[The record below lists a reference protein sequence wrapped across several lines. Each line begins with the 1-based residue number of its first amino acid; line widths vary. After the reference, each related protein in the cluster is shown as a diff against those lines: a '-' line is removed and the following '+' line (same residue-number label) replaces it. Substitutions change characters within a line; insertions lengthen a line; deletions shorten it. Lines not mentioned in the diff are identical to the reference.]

1 MARVQQVGLS
11 AYRDRRFD
19 GNQEEY
25 EVCLK
30 QSTTVYVG
38 NLSFYTTEEQVSAA
52 LTQPLLGNR
61 TFPSTRGH
69 RLPRHSTLTRRR
81 WEGRDGES
89 GDMRAVAFTQ
99 ILELFSRVG
108 DVRRVVMGLDKN
120 TLTPCGFCFVVY
132 YTRGDTEA
140 CVNILGGSVLDE
152 RPIRVD
158 VDWGFQEGRQYGRGK
173 SGGQV
178 RDEYR
183 TDYDAGRGG
192 YGKIVLSELDSQQ
205 QGSGSRGYDGHSNKR
220 RNRDDDDGGESP
232 CVQTEPPSTPGPQ
245 PTREVEV

>member
-1 MARVQQVGLS
+1 VAHVQQVGLS

-52 LTQPLLGNR
+52 LTQALLGDR
-61 TFPSTRGH
+61 TLPSTRRH
-69 RLPRHSTLTRRR
+69 RLPPVSTVTRRR

-89 GDMRAVAFTQ
+89 GDTWAVAFTQ

-132 YTRGDTEA
+132 YTRADTEA

-205 QGSGSRGYDGHSNKR
+205 QGSGSRAYDGQSNKR
-220 RNRDDDDGGESP
+220 RDRDEDDGGESLA
-232 CVQTEPPSTPGPQ
+232 STAASARGLS
-245 PTREVEV
+245 

>member
-1 MARVQQVGLS
+1 
-11 AYRDRRFD
+11 
-19 GNQEEY
+19 
-25 EVCLK
+25 
-30 QSTTVYVG
+30 
-38 NLSFYTTEEQVSAA
+38 
-52 LTQPLLGNR
+52 
-61 TFPSTRGH
+61 
-69 RLPRHSTLTRRR
+69 
-81 WEGRDGES
+81 
-89 GDMRAVAFTQ
+89 
-99 ILELFSRVG
+99 VG

-232 CVQTEPPSTPGPQ
+232 FPRVQTGPP
-245 PTREVEV
+245 PTREAGVCTALLRACTQPAQPSACGHARTRVLSLGTKITRLASDGGVGTRTVVSE